1 MRKQESQSRHNENE
15 SEHHGRQSQEFGED
29 DSSKP
34 GRKHRPDAE
43 TLSSTTVAVCGKCDG
58 PSARTTANAAN
69 TANVANTAVSAI
81 HAGAGHAAVVDS
93 HDGTAADAADA
104 TCDGV
109 DTAAV
114 HDAESIWPDLVM
126 GRAKF
131 L

>member
-69 TANVANTAVSAI
+69 TAVSAI
-81 HAGAGHAAVVDS
+81 HAGAGHAAAVDA
-93 HDGTAADAADA
+93 HDGTAADVADA
-104 TCDGV
+104 TCEGV
-109 DTAAV
+109 DAAAV
-114 HDAESIWPDLVM
+114 HDAESTRLDLVTRR
-126 GRAKF
+126 GKF